1 MKKIILAAVFLVAA
15 TTIFAQEMKH
25 SYFGI
30 KAGMN
35 SSTITFDPAVYA
47 IEAGYKNGF
56 AGGIY
61 YNIGLGEAFSIQPE
75 VLYSE
80 MGAKVIGGIVD
91 PKGLAT
97 LRLNYISVP
106 ILFKFT
112 PSWRVGIFLGPQF
125 DFIQSANSFDNSQG
139 NVDQKDNVKS
149 SDIAGTVGLEIWLS
163 HHIGLFGRYIKGFEN
178 VNNRLTVNPL
188 DFPGLQTTEIKNEGF
203 QFGLTIG
210 FRTK

>member
-30 KAGMN
+30 KAGIN

-47 IEAGYKNGF
+47 IESGYKNGF

-125 DFIQSANSFDNSQG
+125 DFIQSANSLTTAREMLIKKTMLKAQISQ
-139 NVDQKDNVKS
+139 VQ
-149 SDIAGTVGLEIWLS
+149 
-163 HHIGLFGRYIKGFEN
+163 
-178 VNNRLTVNPL
+178 
-188 DFPGLQTTEIKNEGF
+188 
-203 QFGLTIG
+203 
-210 FRTK
+210 